1 MEASKDCIESKI
13 VSRQTRGKVRCS
25 FVETKSEESVRR
37 NYALTMTKGI
47 VRDLQT
53 STLYCR
59 SAQRNTAAQRS
70 RTNSSTVSTP
80 MSVTKK
86 PSKKSSSATTG
97 NGSQSKTKPRKP
109 KKNQARQSS
118 KSKRARAN
126 KNKKEY
132 TVASTTYSQ
141 RSGKNSSSATT
152 GQNALAGG
160 DGRKDRRKSL
170 DISMLT
176 VSQSWRTSDG
186 ALLEVLSDNALRA
199 TFKDGTRVIKTS
211 DRKVTHR
218 PDGTRVVLYRPPLPD
233 GLQKVTK
240 FNDGCVIKIFTDGRE
255 VQIEPDGTIAW
266 IPSPKAPT
274 GKNSR
279 SKTKT
284 KTKEP
289 TAASISNSQRSVN
302 TTTQASKTSSSA
314 TTGNSSRSKTK
325 RRQSSTPKR
334 ARVSTVP
341 NELKS
346 VEQIKEMLREKGLK
360 LHRDC
365 SNFDPEKGT
374 TTMEGS
380 VKCGAILKAN
390 PNIMFLYKKPNAVA
404 GLMMTKKKMRSEISD
419 CRYMREAGL
428 TLPEI
433 YSDVFDC
440 QVNGTR
446 TFGFLVEV
454 VHTSMRAPYKP
465 GAHKVTIKN
474 IRSSF
479 ANLTADQLRVA
490 LNDIKG

>member
-1 MEASKDCIESKI
+1 
-13 VSRQTRGKVRCS
+13 
-25 FVETKSEESVRR
+25 
-37 NYALTMTKGI
+37 
-47 VRDLQT
+47 
-53 STLYCR
+53 
-59 SAQRNTAAQRS
+59 
-70 RTNSSTVSTP
+70 
-80 MSVTKK
+80 MSMTKK

-97 NGSQSKTKPRKP
+97 TSSPSKTKPRKP

-118 KSKRARAN
+118 KPKRARAN

-152 GQNALAGG
+152 GN
-160 DGRKDRRKSL
+160 S
-170 DISMLT
+170 
-176 VSQSWRTSDG
+176 
-186 ALLEVLSDNALRA
+186 
-199 TFKDGTRVIKTS
+199 
-211 DRKVTHR
+211 
-218 PDGTRVVLYRPPLPD
+218 
-233 GLQKVTK
+233 
-240 FNDGCVIKIFTDGRE
+240 
-255 VQIEPDGTIAW
+255 
-266 IPSPKAPT
+266 
-274 GKNSR
+274 SR
-279 SKTKT
+279 SNK
-284 KTKEP
+284 KEL

-314 TTGNSSRSKTK
+314 TTGNSSRSKFEPRKKPT
-325 RRQSSTPKR
+325 RQSSTPKR

-346 VEQIKEMLREKGLK
+346 VEQIKEMLRNKGLN

-390 PNIMFLYKKPNAVA
+390 PNIMLLYKKPNAVA
-404 GLMMTKKKMRSEISD
+404 GLVITKENMRSEISD
-419 CRYMREAGL
+419 YRHMREAGL
-428 TLPEI
+428 PLPEI

-440 QVNGTR
+440 KVNGTS

-490 LNDIKG
+490 LNDIKRIGEYTRKKHFVHDLQLLCQDRGPKNGRIFVIDPGELQNPNGTNQMRMLLGVVTKLLKSKTAQHPNTSTPPEKKCKK